1 MQLGSHQ
8 FFSPGHEGLV
18 KYWCKCVLGHEG
30 EDLLAKLKYCCIS
43 ALDQEGED
51 LLAKLK
57 QHDVH
62 SFMDDARR
70 EGGVVLVHCYYGA
83 SRSATTV
90 ISYLMK
96 DEGLSFEEAL
106 ADLMSRRDCVA
117 PNRGFCDQLKILQEQ
132 CGGKLEKY
140 EPEMLTDEKEAM
152 SFQQWLALLKRNTS
166 CTCLLQRRLRRGS
179 PSVMRALSLG
189 CAGHVRLLQ
198 WDAGACLETRFQVG
212 RKPDLGS

>member
-70 EGGVVLVHCYYGA
+70 EGGVVLVHCYV
-83 SRSATTV
+83 S
-90 ISYLMK
+90 
-96 DEGLSFEEAL
+96 LSFHLLRWTAGVMPL
-106 ADLMSRRDCVA
+106 SA
-117 PNRGFCDQLKILQEQ
+117 QLLPIM
-132 CGGKLEKY
+132 GKLCWKSDED
-140 EPEMLTDEKEAM
+140 ELT
-152 SFQQWLALLKRNTS
+152 SI
-166 CTCLLQRRLRRGS
+166 
-179 PSVMRALSLG
+179 
-189 CAGHVRLLQ
+189 
-198 WDAGACLETRFQVG
+198 
-212 RKPDLGS
+212 